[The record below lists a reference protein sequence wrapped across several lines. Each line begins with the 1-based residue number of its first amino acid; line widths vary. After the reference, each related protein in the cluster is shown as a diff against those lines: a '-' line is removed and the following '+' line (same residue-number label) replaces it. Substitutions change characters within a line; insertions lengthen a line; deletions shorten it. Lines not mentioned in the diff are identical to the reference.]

1 MRAVIIVLSCNGLA
15 LNGPAADD
23 QVFHFFVSSD
33 GSLARGVGKIPFWV
47 KLGIVI
53 NTAVHLES

>member
-1 MRAVIIVLSCNGLA
+1 LA
-15 LNGPAADD
+15 LDGPATAD
-23 QVFHFFVSSD
+23 QVFHSFVSSD
-33 GSLARGVGKIPFWV
+33 APNLARVGKIPLWA